1 MDARASIH
9 GNVNLKTV
17 PQMVSVKVLAHKR
30 IAIVTQTATQNS
42 FVRYNLCGHGFQ
54 YALNLG
60 HLTRHAI
67 MTTSVNC
74 ITFVGT
80 LMLEHLQQTPRS
92 ACLCTVRTT
101 LRSLA
106 GKALIG
112 KNQPCKI

>member
-17 PQMVSVKVLAHKR
+17 PQMESVKVSAHKR
-30 IAIVTQTATQNS
+30 IVIVMQTVTQNS
-42 FVRYNLCGHGFQ
+42 FVRFNLCGHGFQ

-60 HLTRHAI
+60 HLMRRAI
-67 MTTSVNC
+67 MTTSANC
-74 ITFVGT
+74 ITFVGI
-80 LMLEHLQQTPRS
+80 LMLVHLQQTPRS
-92 ACLCTVRTT
+92 ACPCTVRTT

-112 KNQPCKI
+112 KNQPYKI